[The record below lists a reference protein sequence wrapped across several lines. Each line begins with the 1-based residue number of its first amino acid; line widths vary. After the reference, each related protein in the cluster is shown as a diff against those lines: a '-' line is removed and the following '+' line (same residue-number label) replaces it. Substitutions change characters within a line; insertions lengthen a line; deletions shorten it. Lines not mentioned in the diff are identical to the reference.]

1 MANDKFKSFAPISFS
16 IGNDPTNVD
25 HAECLK
31 ELKNKAMVSLKS
43 RDFTEAKDCCLQILN
58 RNPKFSDAY
67 YILALIAGETNQIVT
82 AAKTLDMAISLD
94 PNKVEY
100 YAQKARF
107 LLPLARNREATESAL
122 KAYSMD
128 NDDAFQFDTIGCALS
143 QLGLQKQA
151 RKMFV
156 EAIKREPDN
165 HQYQYN
171 YANVLR
177 YLGEFDKA
185 NTALEKTIK
194 IQPNHY
200 LAHWVLSG
208 LTKKTKKNNHIERLQ
223 NTALKLSDNIE
234 AQTFLHY
241 AIGKEYEDMNEHES
255 AFLYYKKGATKQRSS
270 INYNTQKDKQ
280 LFECLILNLDEKF
293 FKQKIKAF
301 ETEEPIFIIGLPR
314 SGTTLVERII
324 NSHSDVFAA
333 GELLN
338 FGIETKWLSE
348 TSGRDLLTPQVI
360 QSIMSKNISSLGQSY
375 IDSTRGT
382 TGQTKHFID
391 KLPFNF
397 LYAGLIA
404 KALPNAK
411 FIHLK
416 RNAMDNCFSM
426 FKQKFALAYHYSYD
440 LEELGQYYL
449 LYNRLMDH
457 WHKMLPG
464 KILDVSYEKLI
475 SDQEN
480 ISRQMINHCGLEWQ
494 DSCLQFH
501 KNKDAVTTASAA
513 QVRSPIYNSSI
524 DKWRRYEQYLDPLKN
539 ILISG
544 GIKID

>member
-1 MANDKFKSFAPISFS
+1 MTNDKFKSFAPISFS
-16 IGNDPTNVD
+16 IGDGPTNAD
-25 HAECLK
+25 QDRRIEK
-31 ELKNKAMVSLKS
+31 LKNDAIVSLKF
-43 RDFTEAKDCCLQILN
+43 RNFTAAKNCCLRILN
-58 RNPKFSDAY
+58 RDPKFADAY

-94 PNKVEY
+94 SDKVEY

-107 LLPLARNREATESAL
+107 LLPLARNREATEAAL

-128 NDDAFQFDTIGCALS
+128 NNDAFQFDTIGCALS
-143 QLGLQKQA
+143 QLGLQKHA
-151 RKMFV
+151 KEMFE
-156 EAIKREPDN
+156 EAIKREPN
-165 HQYQYN
+165 NNQYQYN

-185 NTALEKTIK
+185 NTTLEKTIK

-208 LTKKTKKNNHIERLQ
+208 LSKKSKKNNHIDRLQ
-223 NTALKLSDNIE
+223 KTAQKLSSNVE

-255 AFLYYKKGATKQRSS
+255 AFLHYKKGAVKQRSS
-270 INYNTQKDKQ
+270 IDYNIQKDEQ
-280 LFECLILNLDEKF
+280 LFECLISNLDKKF
-293 FKQKIKAF
+293 FRQVIKTC

-348 TSGRDLLTPQVI
+348 TSGSDLLTPQVI
-360 QSIMSKNISSLGQSY
+360 NALMKKDISSLGKSY
-375 IDSTRGT
+375 IESTRGT

-416 RNAMDNCFSM
+416 RNAMDSCFSM

-449 LYNRLMDH
+449 LYNQLMDH

-464 KILDVSYEKLI
+464 KILDVSYETLV

-480 ISRQMINHCGLEWQ
+480 ISRQIIDHCGLEWQ
-494 DSCLQFH
+494 ESCLQFH

-513 QVRSPIYNSSI
+513 QVRSPIYSSSI
-524 DKWRRYEQYLDPLKN
+524 DKWRQYEKYLGPLKN
-539 ILISG
+539 VLVSA
-544 GIKID
+544 GIKIE